1 MNFFQQVLVLY
12 SSRSDFFIKLILEHI
27 FLSGTAVLII
37 SVVGISLGILITKY
51 ENIASFVL
59 NLVNFLY
66 TIPSIALFGFL
77 VSVTGIGNK
86 SALIALILYGILPM
100 IRNTYT
106 GIKEVDSQII
116 EAAKGMGSTDKQLLF
131 KIQLP
136 LAMPFIISGF
146 RTMVIMTIALAG
158 IASFIG
164 AGGLGVAIWRGI
176 TTNFPEMTFA
186 GSILVALLAIIADL
200 ILGFAEKRINK
211 KIYGNS
217 GGLIWWK
224 KLLV

>member
-1 MNFFQQVLVLY
+1 MNFFQKVLELY
-12 SSRSDFFIKLILEHI
+12 TSRSDFFFKLILEHI
-27 FLSGTAVLII
+27 FLSGTAIIII
-37 SVVGISLGILITKY
+37 SIIGISLGIFITKY
-51 ENIASFVL
+51 EKISSLVL

-77 VSVTGIGNK
+77 VSMTGIGNK
-86 SALIALILYGILPM
+86 SALIALVLYGILPM

-116 EAAKGMGSTDKQLLF
+116 EAARGMGSTEKQLLF

-136 LAMPFIISGF
+136 LALPFIISGF
-146 RTMVIMTIALAG
+146 RTMVIMTIALTG

-186 GSILVALLAIIADL
+186 GSILVALLAIICE
-200 ILGFAEKRINK
+200 I
-211 KIYGNS
+211 
-217 GGLIWWK
+217 
-224 KLLV
+224 